1 MKLPSL
7 SALALLACLFA
18 GPALAAESANYA
30 EREDVRAFAHALQT
44 EHGLAEEEVLAALA
58 QARRDDQVIRLITPP
73 SAPGVR
79 SWTRYRARFI
89 EPVRINEGL
98 AFWDAHQVVLRAASE
113 KYGVPE
119 EIILGILGVE
129 TIYGRN
135 TGDFSL
141 VSALATL
148 AFDYPP
154 RAELFRRELE
164 NLFLLAREQGVPV
177 TAYHG
182 SYAGALGYPQF
193 LPSSVRRFA
202 VDFDGDGRIDLENSP
217 ADAIG
222 SIAHYLQVHGWQPGG
237 PVAVPARLAGAAPAE
252 LLAADIVPSFMPEEL
267 ARQGVRAARGESPPE
282 KAALIELVAPG
293 AAPEYWLGYQNFYV
307 ITRYNRSSFY
317 AMAVF
322 QLGEALRGR
331 HGAPPAASS
340 GAPDQARR
348 LATRPID
355 Q

>member
-1 MKLPSL
+1 MKPRLLPTLSL
-7 SALALLACLFA
+7 LLALLSV
-18 GPALAAESANYA
+18 PAMAAEPAASYA
-30 EREDVRAFAHALQT
+30 EREEARAFARVLQT
-44 EHGLAEEEVLAALA
+44 EHGLAEAEVLAALA
-58 QARRDDQVIRLITPP
+58 EARRDDQVIRLITPP
-73 SAPGVR
+73 SRPGVR
-79 SWTRYRARFI
+79 SWARYRARFI
-89 EPVRINEGL
+89 EPVRIREGL
-98 AFWDAHQVVLRAASE
+98 AFWDEHQVALRAASE
-113 KYGVPE
+113 KFGVAE

-164 NLFLLAREQGVPV
+164 NLFLLAREQGTAA
-177 TAYHG
+177 TAYRG
-182 SYAGALGYPQF
+182 SYAGAVGYPQF
-193 LPSSVRRFA
+193 LPSSIRSFA

-222 SIAHYLQVHGWQPGG
+222 SIANYLRVHGWEPGR

-252 LLAADIVPSFMPEEL
+252 LLAADITPSFLPEEL
-267 ARQGVRAARGESPPE
+267 ARHGVRGARGESIPE
-282 KAALIELVAPG
+282 KAALIELVTPD
-293 AAPEYWLGYQNFYV
+293 AASEYWLGYQNFYV

-322 QLGEALRGR
+322 QLAETLRQQ
-331 HGAPPAASS
+331 HGAPV
-340 GAPDQARR
+340 
-348 LATRPID
+348 ATRR
-355 Q
+355 

>member
-1 MKLPSL
+1 MKLPL
-7 SALALLACLFA
+7 LPTVALLFA
-18 GPALAAESANYA
+18 LSTPPALAGEAAGYA
-30 EREDVRAFAHALQT
+30 DREEARAFARALQA

-58 QARRDDQVIRLITPP
+58 QARRDEQVIRLIAPP
-73 SAPGVR
+73 SRPGVR
-79 SWTRYRARFI
+79 SWARYRARFI
-89 EPVRINEGL
+89 EPVRIREGL
-98 AFWDAHQVVLRAASE
+98 AFWDEHQATLRAASE
-113 KYGVPE
+113 RFGVPE

-154 RAELFRRELE
+154 RAELFRKELA
-164 NLFLLAREQGVPV
+164 NLFLLAREQGTPV
-177 TAYHG
+177 SAYHG

-193 LPSSVRRFA
+193 LPSSVRSFA
-202 VDFDGDGRIDLENSP
+202 VDFDGDGRIDLENSA

-222 SIAHYLQVHGWQPGG
+222 SVAHYLQIHGWQAGG
-237 PVAVPARLAGAAPAE
+237 PVAVPAQLAGAAPAE
-252 LLAADIVPSFMPEEL
+252 LLANDITPSFLPEEL
-267 ARQGVRAARGESPPE
+267 ATHGVRAARGENPPQ
-282 KAALIELVAPG
+282 KAALIELATPD

-322 QLGEALRGR
+322 QLGEALRQRYRGSM
-331 HGAPPAASS
+331 AST
-340 GAPDQARR
+340 GPR
-348 LATRPID
+348 
-355 Q
+355 

>member
-1 MKLPSL
+1 MKLLPL
-7 SALALLACLFA
+7 PVLLPALTLLLAQLTPLALAGEA
-18 GPALAAESANYA
+18 GYA
-30 EREDVRAFAHALQT
+30 EREEARTFAHTLQA
-44 EHGLAEEEVLAALA
+44 EHGLAEDEVLAALA
-58 QARRDDQVIRLITPP
+58 QTQRDEQVIRLITP
-73 SAPGVR
+73 SGQPGVR

-89 EPVRINEGL
+89 EPVRIREGL
-98 AFWDAHQVVLRAASE
+98 AFWDAHQASLRAASE
-113 KYGVPE
+113 KFGVPE

-154 RAELFRRELE
+154 RAELFRRELA
-164 NLFLLAREQGVPV
+164 NLFLLAREQRVPV
-177 TAYHG
+177 STYRG

-193 LPSSVRRFA
+193 LPSSVRNFA

-222 SIAHYLQVHGWQPGG
+222 SIAHYLQVHGWQPGA
-237 PVAVPARLAGAAPAE
+237 PVAVPAQLAGEAPAE
-252 LLAADIVPSFMPEEL
+252 LLAADITPTFLPEEL
-267 ARQGVRAARGESPPE
+267 AQHGVRAARGENHPE
-282 KAALIELVAPG
+282 KAALIELASPDT
-293 AAPEYWLGYQNFYV
+293 APEYWLGYQNFYV

-322 QLGEALRGR
+322 QLGEVLRLR
-331 HGAPPAASS
+331 HGAPL
-340 GAPDQARR
+340 ARR
-348 LATRPID
+348 
-355 Q
+355 

>member
-1 MKLPSL
+1 MKLPL
-7 SALALLACLFA
+7 STSVLATLSVLFA
-18 GPALAAESANYA
+18 LFGLPALAGEVSAGYA
-30 EREDVRAFAHALQT
+30 DREEVRAFAHTLQI
-44 EHGLAEEEVLAALA
+44 EHGLAEEEVLAALG
-58 QARRDDQVIRLITPP
+58 QVRRDDQVLRLISPP
-73 SAPGVR
+73 TRPGVR
-79 SWTRYRARFI
+79 SWARYRARFI
-89 EPVRINEGL
+89 EPVRIREGL
-98 AFWDAHQVVLRAASE
+98 AFWDTYQMTLRAASE

-154 RAELFRRELE
+154 RADLFRRELE
-164 NLFLLAREQGVPV
+164 NLFLLAREQGIPV
-177 TAYHG
+177 GSFRG

-193 LPSSVRRFA
+193 LPSSVRNFA

-237 PVAVPARLAGAAPAE
+237 PVAVPAQLAGAAPAE
-252 LLAADIVPSFMPEEL
+252 LLAADITPSFLPEDL
-267 ARQGVRAARGESPPE
+267 ARHGVRAAQGENHPE
-282 KAALIELVAPG
+282 KAALIELATPD
-293 AAPEYWLGYQNFYV
+293 AASEYWLGYQNFYV

-317 AMAVF
+317 AMSVF
-322 QLGEALRGR
+322 QLGEALRLR
-331 HGAPPAASS
+331 HGGPVA
-340 GAPDQARR
+340 ARR
-348 LATRPID
+348 
-355 Q
+355 